1 MSDAKTVTIETIVD
15 VIFKKLSLAYG
26 RDFTGRWEGLD
37 MQDVKADW
45 EHELSGYENN
55 TQAIKYALQNLPA
68 SKPPTVF
75 EFRAIAQRAPE
86 TPRPQL
92 EAPRANPEVVQAALR
107 AARAALTRAA
117 Q

>member
-1 MSDAKTVTIETIVD
+1 MPDVTIETIVD
-15 VIFKKLSLAYG
+15 VVFKKLSLAYG

-37 MQDVKADW
+37 MLDVKSDW
-45 EHELSGYENN
+45 AHELSGYERNP
-55 TQAIKYALQNLPA
+55 QAIKYALQNLPA

-86 TPRPQL
+86 TPRQQL
-92 EAPRANPEVVQAALR
+92 EAPRANPEVVHAAIR
-107 AARAALTRAA
+107 AARAALTKAA